1 MDICVEEE
9 AAEDVEDDDGVNEKV
24 EAGRTTVWE
33 DAGGW
38 VRHRLTYAAMLA
50 SLIDLL
56 MIMCK

>member
-1 MDICVEEE
+1 MEEE

-24 EAGRTTVWE
+24 EEGRTTVWE

-38 VRHRLTYAAMLA
+38 VRYRLTYAAMLA